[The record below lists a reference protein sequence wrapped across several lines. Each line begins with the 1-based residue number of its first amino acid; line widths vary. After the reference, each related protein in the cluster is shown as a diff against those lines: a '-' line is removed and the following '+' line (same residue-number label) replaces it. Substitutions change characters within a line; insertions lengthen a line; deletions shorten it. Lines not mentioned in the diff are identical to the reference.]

1 MKRLSCAFTGHRPKS
16 FPWRY
21 DETAEGCVM
30 LKGILAVQIIT
41 LVDKGVTAF
50 FSGMALGT
58 DLWSS
63 ETVLDLRKD
72 NPALKLH
79 CILPHEGQAD
89 KWSTSS
95 RERYNAILKQADS
108 VEYVSRIYYDGCM
121 IDRNHRLVES
131 SSLLLAVYS
140 GARRSGT
147 GATVNYAR
155 KLGRE
160 IIVIDPTTLHVTH
173 EGTTLDVKQ

>member
-1 MKRLSCAFTGHRPKS
+1 
-16 FPWRY
+16 
-21 DETAEGCVM
+21 
-30 LKGILAVQIIT
+30 
-41 LVDKGVTAF
+41 
-50 FSGMALGT
+50 
-58 DLWSS
+58 
-63 ETVLDLRKD
+63 
-72 NPALKLH
+72 
-79 CILPHEGQAD
+79 
-89 KWSTSS
+89 
-95 RERYNAILKQADS
+95 
-108 VEYVSRIYYDGCM
+108 M

-173 EGTTLDVKQ
+173 EGSTLDVKQ